1 MNDVVTDVVLE
12 TMPGVSH
19 GFFTRNGG
27 ESKGL
32 YTSNNCAYGAN
43 DERDV
48 VTRNRARCAA
58 QLGLSSLITAYQ
70 RHTADVVTV
79 TEPWAPE
86 NAPVADA
93 MVTRT
98 RGIGLGILTADCG
111 PVLFADAKAGVVGAA
126 HAGWR
131 GAFDGVLQNTVAAMT
146 RLGAEPKR
154 IVAAL
159 GPCIT
164 QASYEVGPE
173 FVANF
178 VARDPAYAR
187 YFTGPK
193 SNGRSHFDL
202 PAFVA
207 AQLGATG
214 VGAILNNADD
224 TCTNEALFFSFRRS
238 TLNREPD
245 YGRQISVIGL
255 TP

>member
-1 MNDVVTDVVLE
+1 MSDAVTIPALSALASVR
-12 TMPGVSH
+12 H

-32 YTSNNCAYGAN
+32 YTSNNCAYGAS

-58 QLGLSSLITAYQ
+58 ELGLSSLITAYQ

-98 RGIGLGILTADCG
+98 PGIGLGILTADCG
-111 PVLFADAKAGVVGAA
+111 PVLFADADAGVVGAA

-131 GAFDGVLQNTVAAMT
+131 GAFDGVVQNTVAAMT

-154 IVAAL
+154 IIAAL
-159 GPCIT
+159 GPCIA
-164 QASYEVGPE
+164 QASYEVGAE

-178 VARDPAYAR
+178 VARDPANIR

-207 AQLGATG
+207 AQLQAAG
-214 VGAILNNADD
+214 VGTIIVNGSD
-224 TCTNEALFFSFRRS
+224 TCTNDTQFFSFRRS
-238 TLNREPD
+238 TLNKEPD

-255 TP
+255 TS

>member
-1 MNDVVTDVVLE
+1 VSDVLKI
-12 TMPGVSH
+12 PALGALNGIRH

-27 ESKGL
+27 ESQGL

-43 DERDV
+43 DVRET

-58 QLGLSSLITAYQ
+58 ELGLSSLITAYQ

-79 TEPWAPE
+79 TEPWTPE
-86 NAPVADA
+86 AAPVADG
-93 MVTRT
+93 MVTRIP
-98 RGIGLGILTADCG
+98 GIGLGILTADCG
-111 PVLFADAKAGVVGAA
+111 PVLFADAQAGVVGAA

-131 GAFDGVLQNTVAAMT
+131 GAFDGVVQNTVAAM
-146 RLGAEPKR
+146 RALGAKPAS

-159 GPCIT
+159 GPCIA
-164 QASYEVGPE
+164 QASYEVGAE

-178 VARDPAYAR
+178 VARDPAYAS
-187 YFTGPK
+187 YFTEPK

-207 AQLGATG
+207 AQLRAAG
-214 VGAILNNADD
+214 VGTVVINGSD
-224 TCTNEALFFSFRRS
+224 TCATDHLFFSFRRS
-238 TLNREPD
+238 TLNKEPD

-255 TP
+255 LP